1 MRQEDIME
9 LLNTRGPMT
18 TRDIVLAAYPDAKP
32 WELTLRRNSVGKSI
46 RTLVGWG
53 AVEAVG
59 IKHGKYNDARI
70 WAVVR

>member
-9 LLNTRGPMT
+9 ILSTRGPMT
-18 TRDIVLAAYPDAKP
+18 TRDIMMTAYPDVEPWRQSIIRNNVAK
-32 WELTLRRNSVGKSI
+32 GI
-46 RTLVGWG
+46 RTLQKWG

-59 IKHGKYNDARI
+59 IEHGKYNDARI